1 MNNNV
6 IIVGG
11 GIAGLS
17 AAWELQKHANGRL
30 NITLLERE
38 NQWGGK
44 ISTKII
50 STPQGDPI
58 IIDGGPE
65 SFVTRKPEV
74 WDLAHELGIQHKL
87 TDPGSET
94 SHMYVLD
101 GGVPTPVP
109 LSPLAFVKSPLMSL
123 PGKLRML
130 AEPFITAKRDGSD
143 ESLAAFAS
151 RRLGVEAMEK
161 FIAPILAGI
170 YNTDPHRQSILT
182 TSPIMREM
190 EAEYGGLFKGALG
203 RMRAARGEGESPKKP
218 RFIAF
223 ENGAGD
229 LVEALVENLEYNG
242 ADLRLSTEISQAAS
256 NSTGYY
262 VSLGKGNVL
271 HADALLLATPANASA
286 KILVGIKPDAARSL
300 REIRHENIGTVSLV
314 YRAED
319 VQMER
324 RIHGMMVPRREE
336 RAIDAVTFTSLKMP
350 TRAPQEYL
358 VVRVFFGGGQPEMVE
373 LTDDDLL
380 AKVTAELDELLGI
393 SAQPIELIP
402 FRWPCSFPQAD
413 VGHLDLV
420 DEIEKQMPEG
430 VFLAGSSYRGIGVP
444 DCIQQGQQAAKNVL
458 EYFAL

>member
-1 MNNNV
+1 MKNHV

-11 GIAGLS
+11 GITGLS

-50 STPQGDPI
+50 STPQGEPI

-101 GGVPTPVP
+101 DGVPTPVP

-123 PGKLRML
+123 RGKLRML
-130 AEPFITAKRDGSD
+130 AEPFIPAKRDDSD

-161 FIAPILAGI
+161 FIGPILAGI

-203 RMRAARGEGESPKKP
+203 RMRAARAERDAPKIP

-229 LVEALVENLEYNG
+229 LVKALVDKLEDNG
-242 ADLRLSTEISQAAS
+242 AELRLTTEVEQAARDS
-256 NSTGYY
+256 SGYD
-262 VSLGKGNVL
+262 VSLGEGEVL
-271 HADALLLATPANASA
+271 HADVLLLATPANASA
-286 KILVGIKPDAARSL
+286 KILEGIKPDAAHAL
-300 REIRHENIGTVSLV
+300 EEIRHENIGTVSLV
-314 YRAED
+314 YNAED

-324 RIHGMMVPRREE
+324 RIHGLMVPRREG
-336 RAIDAVTFTSLKMP
+336 RAIDAITFTSLKMP
-350 TRAPQEYL
+350 ARAPQGYL

-373 LTDDDLL
+373 YDNDKLLT
-380 AKVTAELDELLGI
+380 KVSAELNELIGI
-393 SAQPIELIP
+393 SAQPIEIVP
-402 FRWPCSFPQAD
+402 FRWPRSFPQAN
-413 VGHLDLV
+413 VGHLGLV
-420 DEIEKQMPEG
+420 AEIEKNMPEG

-444 DCIQQGQQAAKNVL
+444 DCIQQGQQAAISVL

>member
-1 MNNNV
+1 MKKHVVV
-6 IIVGG
+6 IGG

-17 AAWELQKHANGRL
+17 AAWEMQKHANGRM

-38 NQWGGK
+38 SQWGGK
-44 ISTKII
+44 ISTKRV

-74 WDLAHELGIQHKL
+74 WDLAHDLGIQDKL

-94 SHMYVLD
+94 SYMFVLD

-109 LSPLAFVKSPLMSL
+109 LSPLAFIRSPLMTAR
-123 PGKLRML
+123 GKLRML
-130 AEPFITAKRDGSD
+130 AEPFIPAKRDDAD
-143 ESLAAFAS
+143 ESLAEFAS

-161 FIAPILAGI
+161 FIGPILAGI

-203 RMRAARGEGESPKKP
+203 RMRAARSGRDGERRP

-229 LVEALVENLEYNG
+229 LIEALVEKLEANG
-242 ADLRLSTEISQAAS
+242 ANLLLSAVIRQVKR
-256 NSTGYY
+256 NSTAYAL
-262 VSLGKGNVL
+262 SLEKGIAL
-271 HADALLLATPANASA
+271 HADALILATPANASA
-286 KILVGIKPDAARSL
+286 KILEAVNSDAANALGR
-300 REIRHENIGTVSLV
+300 IRHENIGTISLV

-319 VQMER
+319 VQMTQ
-324 RIHGMMVPRREE
+324 RIHGLMVPRREG
-336 RAIDAVTFTSLKMP
+336 RSIDAVTFTSLKMP

-373 LTDDDLL
+373 LEDDELL
-380 AKVTAELDELLGI
+380 ARVSQELAELLGI
-393 SAQPIELIP
+393 NAQPVEMVP
-402 FRWPCSFPQAD
+402 FRWPRSFPQAD

-420 DEIEKQMPEG
+420 AEIENLLPEG
-430 VFLAGSSYRGIGVP
+430 MFLAGSSYRGIGVP
-444 DCIQQGQQAAKNVL
+444 DCIHQGQQVANKVL
-458 EYFAL
+458 EYFDS